1 MKTTIGAALDDELK
15 NKLNEIADK
24 NYKKRIEHLFF
35 FIKERI
41 LRNNR
46 GFASFGDKSFLTEDI
61 HQLSKF
67 FSIERTGKNMLCFKL
82 IKIGS

>member
-15 NKLNEIADK
+15 NKLKEIADK
-24 NYKKRIEHLFF
+24 NYKKRIEHLFS

-46 GFASFGDKSFLTEDI
+46 GFASFGDQSFMTEDI
-61 HQLSKF
+61 NQLSKF

>member
-15 NKLNEIADK
+15 NKLKEIADK

-46 GFASFGDKSFLTEDI
+46 GFASFGDQSFMTEDI
-61 HQLSKF
+61 NQLSKF